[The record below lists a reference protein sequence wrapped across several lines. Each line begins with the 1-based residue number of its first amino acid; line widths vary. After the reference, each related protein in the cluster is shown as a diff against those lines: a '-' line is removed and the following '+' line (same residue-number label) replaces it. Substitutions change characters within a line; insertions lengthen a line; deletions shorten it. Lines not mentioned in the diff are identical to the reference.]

1 MKKSR
6 IMTVAMVGCAVAAM
20 AAAASTS
27 KQQDNLLDELAIN

>member
-20 AAAASTS
+20 ARIVLAAI
-27 KQQDNLLDELAIN
+27 K